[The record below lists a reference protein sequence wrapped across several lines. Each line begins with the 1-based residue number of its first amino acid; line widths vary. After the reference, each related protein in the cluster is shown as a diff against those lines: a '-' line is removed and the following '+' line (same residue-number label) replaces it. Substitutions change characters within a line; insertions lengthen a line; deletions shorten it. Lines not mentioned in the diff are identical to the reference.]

1 MKIVVDARELVGR
14 PTGVGRYLVELLRC
28 WAARPDRAAR
38 EIVLTAPRKVS
49 ELDSLGFRWIGT
61 GETHGTGTRWEQT
74 ELPAAIRREEAD
86 VAFCPG
92 YTAPLITRV
101 PVVLTIHDVSFV
113 AHPEWFPA
121 RQGLRRRLLTKLS
134 ARRAARVLTVSEFS
148 AREIE
153 SRLGIPREKIAVIR
167 HGIRPRA
174 SSDGPRRPLVLYV
187 GSIFNRR
194 HLPELLR
201 ALRSVR
207 DRAQDAQIVIVG
219 ENRSWPHEDLAS
231 EAARLQIQDAV
242 ELADYV
248 SDDRLGELYAT
259 ARAFAFVSDYEGF
272 GLTPLEALASGVPP
286 VVADT
291 PVSREICGEAA
302 LYVAPGDVPALA
314 AALLAL
320 LQDEAVRATLLARA
334 PAVLAQYSWDLAADA
349 TLAIIEQAGKR

>member
-28 WAARPDRAAR
+28 WSARPDRATR
-38 EIVLTAPRKVS
+38 EIVLAAPRTAPG
-49 ELDSLGFRWIGT
+49 LDALGFRWAAT
-61 GETHGTGTRWEQT
+61 GETHGAGTRWEQA
-74 ELPAAIRREEAD
+74 ELPAVIRREAAD
-86 VAFCPG
+86 VVFCPG
-92 YTAPLITRV
+92 YTAPLLTRA

-134 ARRAARVLTVSEFS
+134 ARRAVRVLTVSEFS
-148 AREIE
+148 AGEIE
-153 SRLGIPREKIAVIR
+153 TRLGIPREKIVVVR
-167 HGIRPRA
+167 HGIRSPA
-174 SSDGPRRPLVLYV
+174 AVDAPRRPLVLYV

-194 HLPELLR
+194 HLPELLQ

-207 DRAQDAQIVIVG
+207 ERVRDARLVIVG
-219 ENRSWPHEDLAS
+219 ENRSWPYENLAS

-248 SDDRLGELYAT
+248 SDDRLSNLYAT
-259 ARAFAFVSDYEGF
+259 AMAFAFVSDYEGF

-291 PVSREICGEAA
+291 PVSREVCGDAA
-302 LYVAPGDVPALA
+302 LYVPPGDVTALSGA
-314 AALLAL
+314 LMALLSDHTVRSRL
-320 LQDEAVRATLLARA
+320 LGRA
-334 PAVLAQYSWDLAADA
+334 PALLTHYAWDRAADV
-349 TLAIIEQAGKR
+349 TLAIIEQAAHR

>member
-14 PTGVGRYLVELLRC
+14 PTGVGRYLLELLRC
-28 WAARPDRAAR
+28 WAGRPDSSTR
-38 EIVLTAPRKVS
+38 EILLASPS
-49 ELDSLGFRWIGT
+49 EVRDADTLGFRWTGT
-61 GETHGTGTRWEQT
+61 GEARGSGTRWEQT
-74 ELPAAIRREEAD
+74 ELPAAIRREGAD

-92 YTAPLITRV
+92 YTAPLLTRA

-153 SRLGIPREKIAVIR
+153 TRLGIPREKIAVIR
-167 HGIRPRA
+167 HGIRPR
-174 SSDGPRRPLVLYV
+174 SSSQGPRRPLVLYV

-201 ALRSVR
+201 ALKSVR
-207 DRAQDAQIVIVG
+207 QHVRDARLVIVG
-219 ENRSWPHEDLAS
+219 ENRSWPYEDLAS

-248 SDDRLGELYAT
+248 SDDRLEELYAT

-286 VVADT
+286 IVAET
-291 PVSREICGEAA
+291 AVSREVCGEAA
-302 LYVAPGDVPALA
+302 LYVPPGDVPALS
-314 AALLAL
+314 AALLTL
-320 LQDEAVRATLLARA
+320 LQDENTRARLLSRA
-334 PAVLAQYSWDLAADA
+334 PDLLSQYSWDHAADE
-349 TLAIIEQAGKR
+349 TLAIIERAGRR